1 MTAKPRTAS
10 LAWATVAVSVAM
22 LVMAASSLAA
32 TRHAAPTPGPSADP
46 NVCAQA
52 QPCTI
57 EDAMNST
64 YTVDGDDVLLAPGDY
79 TVTTTLGIIDTIE
92 VHGTGSAAQTRIHST
107 ANPFGIAV
115 NNAGAILRNVTV
127 LHGTGNEAAI
137 RLMAGV
143 VHNTVAISASAHG
156 CTARDGMFR
165 DSLCLSKANGYTGI
179 FVNEGGGAPS
189 LLRLRNVTAVGAGTG
204 SHGIR
209 IYASSSLAATIDAI
223 GTIAVG
229 DLVDVSARTDGS
241 LGSSAT
247 INLDHSNFS
256 TTLIDFGIATITDPL
271 TGGNQTAAP
280 AFVNAAIDDYHQAV
294 GSPTINAGATD
305 GYSGAFDIDGDARV
319 LGPAVDIGYDEFV
332 PPASPPV
339 APPAD
344 TTAPNTAIKK
354 KPRKRTT
361 SRRAKFTFGSNEAG
375 STFRCKLDRGSYR
388 RCDTSFRKSVRR
400 GKHVLRVVAVDAAG
414 NIDPTPAVWRWRV
427 IRD

>member
-1 MTAKPRTAS
+1 
-10 LAWATVAVSVAM
+10 
-22 LVMAASSLAA
+22 
-32 TRHAAPTPGPSADP
+32 
-46 NVCAQA
+46 
-52 QPCTI
+52 
-57 EDAMNST
+57 MNST